1 MQFIRPGFLSITWL
15 NWVSCRR
22 STPLSSAKE
31 RMIARAAR
39 EIAPGMVV
47 NLGIG
52 LPTRVVN
59 HLAADFPVCLHTENG
74 LAGIG
79 PALPPEQADRNLID
93 AGGGYVSTVPG
104 SAFFD
109 SATSFA
115 MVRSGRLDLTMLGAF
130 EVGANGDLANWKI
143 PGKFSPGA
151 GGGIEL
157 AQKARR
163 VVVLTTHTDRAG
175 NPKLKAECALP
186 LTARGCVARIFTDL
200 AVIDVSPQGFV
211 LAETAKG
218 VSAAEVAEAT
228 GAPLIRP
235 DTDLP
240 AF

>member
-1 MQFIRPGFLSITWL
+1 M
-15 NWVSCRR
+15 V
-22 STPLSSAKE
+22 
-31 RMIARAAR
+31 ARAAR

-52 LPTRVVN
+52 LPTKVIN
-59 HLAADFPVCLHTENG
+59 HLSADFPVCLHTENG

-79 PALPPEQADRNLID
+79 PTLPPEMADRNLID
-93 AGGGYVSTVPG
+93 AGGTYVSTVPG

-143 PGKFSPGA
+143 PGKFSPGV

-175 NPKLKAECALP
+175 NPKLKAACSLP
-186 LTARGCVARIFTDL
+186 LTAHRCVARIFTDM
-200 AVIDVSPQGFV
+200 AVIDVGPQGFV
-211 LAETAKG
+211 LVELAQG
-218 VSAAEVAEAT
+218 VSLPEVIEAT
-228 GAPLIRP
+228 GAPLVIP
-235 DTDLP
+235 QTPP
-240 AF
+240 ATF